1 MKTILLCLFFA
12 AGLFCYSQQATAQS
26 YYVDNNKPTNGDG
39 TIGNPWNSLAY
50 AMYATTAPTTQ
61 DVVIFFR
68 KGTYHFNPDTIL
80 FIGSGKSGSA
90 GKYYTLKAY
99 QGEQVIFDGTGL
111 TTDGAYMAS
120 ISGASYI
127 RLDGITFTNLK
138 NITGYGLYVIGNS
151 SNIDIRNC
159 TFSNMV
165 WNSDLTEASYP
176 TPSDKNMY
184 PVMITG
190 SGSYPTGVVLDSNH
204 FTTIAPGFY
213 GDLVYKG
220 PGIGTVTQTHTVE
233 TNILR
238 KRPRTDFYVS
248 TTGSDAT
255 GTGAKT
261 NPWKTLNAAVNR
273 AGYDF
278 STTPATLIDTALN
291 IYLRG
296 GVHQPT
302 AAVYIG
308 SNRGQNGKWFTIR
321 NYPGES
327 AILDGGLLTAQYA
340 SLFAID
346 SAKYLAIQGL
356 RLRNVTNDS
365 TLTTVVNGVAYKD
378 VRYGIAVL
386 GNSAHIRIKQDTL
399 YDMKWTRDTLKAKY
413 PQPNDNLGAIT
424 VLGNGNSAMHDI
436 VIDSNVLYDIVP
448 GFTEAVTING
458 NVDTFTISNN
468 YIHDIANI
476 GIVAAGNYKWV
487 LNNYPGLTKTNNQSR
502 NGLITGNEV
511 FRCLSP
517 IAISAGIYL
526 DGSRKVTVEDNDC
539 YNNGVGISVG
549 NEQDSSKG
557 AGHMIRSNTLHHNLG
572 AGIYIGSNNHT
583 SWVDSTVVKWNT
595 IEHNYFISP
604 ALRKKANY
612 VYGIDSA
619 SQRWAE
625 IVVNRTRYMTF
636 EENEINIDSDIMTA
650 FLFSQSNL
658 IFRYNIYHTLH
669 NNPCSVYFIKD
680 TTTSNN
686 GGGDGIGDVFYTTF
700 HQYVSNTCLDVTST
714 LGDSVYNP
722 AGCGSTFACNSF
734 ARSAAPAL
742 VPEKPIIANTS
753 VSVYPNPAM
762 DHVTVQ
768 VQQLVKGAVRLEL
781 WSSNGKLVQRQDL
794 AVLDAGIHRITLNK
808 GNVKPGTY
816 FLRVIRGVGKT
827 ETLKVVWLQ

>member
-1 MKTILLCLFFA
+1 MKTILLSFLLV
-12 AGLFCYSQQATAQS
+12 AGMLGYSQQTTAQRF
-26 YYVDNNKPTNGDG
+26 YVDNNKPTNGDG
-39 TIGNPWNSLAY
+39 TINNPWNNLLS
-50 AMYATTAPTTQ
+50 AMYATTGPTTEE
-61 DVVIFFR
+61 VTIFFR
-68 KGTYHFNPDTIL
+68 QGTYHFNADTII
-80 FIGSGKSGSA
+80 FIGAAKSGSA
-90 GKYYTLKAY
+90 GKYYTLRSFP
-99 QGEQVIFDGTGL
+99 GEQVIFDGAGL
-111 TTDGAYMAS
+111 TTNGSYMAS
-120 ISGASYI
+120 ISDASYI
-127 RLDGITFTNLK
+127 RFNGLTFTNLK
-138 NITGYGLYVIGNS
+138 DITGYGLYVIGNS
-151 SNIDIRNC
+151 TNIDIRNC

-165 WNSDLTEASYP
+165 WNSDLMEASYP
-176 TPSDKNMY
+176 APGDKNMF
-184 PVMITG
+184 PVML
-190 SGSYPTGVVLDSNH
+190 SGSTNFPTGVVLDSNY
-204 FTTIAPGFY
+204 FNTIAPGFY
-213 GDLVYKG
+213 GDLVYKSAG
-220 PGIGTVTQTHTVE
+220 VGAVTQTHTTE

-248 TTGSDAT
+248 PAGSDVTGS
-255 GTGAKT
+255 GSKN
-261 NPWKTLNAAVNR
+261 NPWKTINTAVNA

-278 STTPATLIDTALN
+278 STNPATLIDTAIN

-296 GVHQPT
+296 GVHQPLN
-302 AAVYIG
+302 AVYIG
-308 SNRGQNGKWFTIR
+308 SNRGKNGKWFTIR

-327 AILDGGLLTAQYA
+327 AIVDGGLLTAKYA
-340 SLFAID
+340 ALFAID
-346 SAKYLAIQGL
+346 SAKYVSIQGL

-365 TLTTVVNGVAYKD
+365 TLTTVVNGVPLKD
-378 VRYGIAVL
+378 VRYGIAIL

-424 VLGNGNSAMHDI
+424 VLGNGNGAIHDI
-436 VIDSNVLYDIVP
+436 VIDSNDLHDIVP
-448 GFTEAVTING
+448 GYTEAVTVNG
-458 NVDTFTISNN
+458 NVDTFRISNN

-487 LNNYPGLTKTNNQSR
+487 LDNYPGLTKANNQSR
-502 NGLITGNEV
+502 NGSITGNEV

-526 DGSRKVTVEDNDC
+526 DGSRKITVEDNDC

-625 IVVNRTRYMTF
+625 IVMNRGRYITF
-636 EENEINIDSDIMTA
+636 EENEVNADSDIMTA
-650 FLFSQSNL
+650 FLFAQSNL
-658 IFRYNIYHTLH
+658 IFRNNIYHTLH
-669 NNPCSVYFIKD
+669 NNPCNVIFIKD

-722 AGCGSTFACNSF
+722 AGCGSTFACGGF
-734 ARSAAPAL
+734 ARMAAPAL
-742 VPEKPIIANTS
+742 VPEKTNTGTG
-753 VSVYPNPAM
+753 VFPNPAVGN
-762 DHVTVQ
+762 VTVQ
-768 VQQLVKGAVRLEL
+768 VQQVVRSAVRLEL
-781 WSSNGKLVQRQDL
+781 WSSSGRLVQRQDL
-794 AVLDAGIHRITLNK
+794 AVLEAGIHRVVLNK
-808 GNVKPGTY
+808 GNIKPGTY
-816 FLRVIRGVGKT
+816 FLRVVRGAAKT
-827 ETLKVVWLQ
+827 ETMKVVWLQ